1 MNKRSTAI
9 GLGIGLVLGGI
20 VALLTSPQ
28 KGKDTR
34 KLIADKVM
42 GVKNTVAKKIKA
54 VKEA

>member
-1 MNKRSTAI
+1 MNKKSFPI